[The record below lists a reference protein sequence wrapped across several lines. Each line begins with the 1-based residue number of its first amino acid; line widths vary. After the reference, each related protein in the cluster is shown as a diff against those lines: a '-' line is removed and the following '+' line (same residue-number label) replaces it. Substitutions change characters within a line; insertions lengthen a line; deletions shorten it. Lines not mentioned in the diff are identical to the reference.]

1 MNNLLNRF
9 YFLTK
14 LSTSLFLLVLL
25 LLLSYLFIKAYL
37 NQNDFNKSTIKFEEL
52 STQFFNLSSLVKQN
66 SDNTS
71 AVKGLVLE
79 NKKSVKKLLIA
90 VNKSEK
96 NLLNNDIL
104 VQIGQLSEENAKL
117 KNQID
122 SLINELAPSKKLTS
136 FNSTHSSKILES
148 LINLIKHKLNDGS
161 SFIEDVELLSDL
173 KISEQ
178 QKSYVEKLLILSSK
192 EFLGFNKLKNDF
204 DHLSTDYL
212 NQYYLSAYSK
222 NLSKYFTN
230 FISIEPNL
238 NNNIQDEMVIIL
250 ASAKKLLLEKKFN
263 ESVAKISLLD
273 NGETFFS
280 AWIDKAILYDEVDDI
295 LKNFIY

>member
-1 MNNLLNRF
+1 M
-9 YFLTK
+9 
-14 LSTSLFLLVLL
+14 
-25 LLLSYLFIKAYL
+25 
-37 NQNDFNKSTIKFEEL
+37 
-52 STQFFNLSSLVKQN
+52 
-66 SDNTS
+66 
-71 AVKGLVLE
+71 
-79 NKKSVKKLLIA
+79 
-90 VNKSEK
+90 
-96 NLLNNDIL
+96 
-104 VQIGQLSEENAKL
+104 
-117 KNQID
+117 
-122 SLINELAPSKKLTS
+122 
-136 FNSTHSSKILES
+136 
-148 LINLIKHKLNDGS
+148 
-161 SFIEDVELLSDL
+161 LSDL

-222 NLSKYFTN
+222 NLYKYFTN

-238 NNNIQDEMVIIL
+238 NNNIQDEMVITL
-250 ASAKKLLLEKKFN
+250 ARAKKLLLEKKFN
-263 ESVAKISLLD
+263 KSVAEISLLD